1 MLLDRM
7 RMKTM
12 CSHPTGMIDVQVTSR
27 RLGDKKEGQAKSS
40 WEGLDKHDKI
50 KLLKTMDK
58 GREREVHSWAQPKPS
73 N

>member
-1 MLLDRM
+1 
-7 RMKTM
+7 
-12 CSHPTGMIDVQVTSR
+12 MIDVQVTSR